1 MARPGDDSLEDLFKA
16 FPALL
21 GRPATAAE
29 RKAFDRYAELL
40 VLWNRTHHLT
50 ALRSRS
56 AIGRGLFLDSLL
68 FLALLPSGPKRVVDI
83 GAGAGIPGVP
93 LRIADDEIALTLVES
108 RRKPVSFLH
117 ALVRDLQ
124 LADVE
129 IHHGRAEALT
139 TQMPELAG
147 SYDFAVTRAVRLDGQ
162 FIDGAMKYLKPGGKL
177 VTSGPPSGDPQPVV
191 NWPGNLD
198 WKTISFAK
206 IGIVRRFFIGSRED

>member
-1 MARPGDDSLEDLFKA
+1 MARARDDSLEELFKA

-29 RKAFDRYAELL
+29 REAFDRYADLL

-56 AIGRGLFLDSLL
+56 AIARGLFLDSLL
-68 FLALLPSGPKRVVDI
+68 FQVLLPPGAKRVVDI

-93 LRIADDEIALTLVES
+93 LRIADEEMSLALVES
-108 RRKPVSFLH
+108 
-117 ALVRDLQ
+117 
-124 LADVE
+124 
-129 IHHGRAEALT
+129 HGRAEVLT
-139 TQMPELAG
+139 TDVPELEG
-147 SYDFAVTRAVRLDGQ
+147 SYDFVVSRAVRLDGQ
-162 FIDGAMKYLKPGGKL
+162 FIDGAMKYLRPGGKL

-191 NWPGNLD
+191 NWPGSFD

-206 IGIVRRFFIGSRED
+206 IGITRRFFIGSKGG